1 MKKEKGFTLTE
12 AMIVLAILAIL
23 AILGILASILV
34 DTKSSWDE
42 SKFQEAQE
50 KQMLERKDHGGTRWN
65 E

>member
-12 AMIVLAILAIL
+12 AMIVL

-50 KQMLERKDHGGTRWN
+50 KQILERKDHGGTRWN

>member
-12 AMIVLAILAIL
+12 AMIVLAIL

>member
-1 MKKEKGFTLTE
+1 MKRKKGFTLTE
-12 AMIVLAILAIL
+12 VMIVL

-42 SKFQEAQE
+42 ARFQEAQDR
-50 KQMLERKDHGGTRWN
+50 QMMERKAQGETRWN

>member
-12 AMIVLAILAIL
+12 AMIVL

-50 KQMLERKDHGGTRWN
+50 KQMLERKDHGGTR
-65 E
+65 

>member
-12 AMIVLAILAIL
+12 AMIVL